1 MSSSIIKTRTVKL
14 SLATVVI
21 SLGLWFGL
29 VKPELNRLKAAVVA
43 NAEANRAVKTL
54 EDKKKFVVKAEAQ
67 FDSIQQDLADLK
79 LAIPDENQ
87 TGILVS
93 QVEALAQSKGATVNS
108 LATVVKPK
116 VVPQKKNTTASSKN
130 SQPAATDSAKPAATD
145 SAAKA
150 DQPAKTDQSA
160 KTAASKSTFADSL
173 LSKYNG
179 LVVTVK
185 LHSNYDGL
193 RQFMS
198 GLTALNRLLVLNNIS
213 VSADQ
218 TDPNQLESNLTF
230 YAYWQVPPQ

>member
-1 MSSSIIKTRTVKL
+1 MSSSLLKTKTVKRAL
-14 SLATVVI
+14 ATIIVSLA
-21 SLGLWFGL
+21 LWFGL
-29 VKPELNRLKAAVVA
+29 VKPELNRLQAAVVA
-43 NAEANRAVKTL
+43 NAEATKAVKVL

-93 QVEALAQSKGATVNS
+93 QVEALAQSKGATINS
-108 LATVVKPK
+108 LSTIIKPK
-116 VVPQKKNTTASSKN
+116 VVPKQKNTTSDSKN
-130 SQPAATDSAKPAATD
+130 SKSTAGADQTAVNDTT
-145 SAAKA
+145 AKA
-150 DQPAKTDQSA
+150 
-160 KTAASKSTFADSL
+160 AASKSTFADSL

-179 LVVTVK
+179 LVVSVK
-185 LHSNYDGL
+185 LRSNYDGL

-230 YAYWQVPPQ
+230 YAYWQVPPK